1 MSVHRALAFATLCS
15 AAAVLSCGSRV
26 AYSPPVAPT
35 VDATVIVSAT
45 LDDTWGAVIQ
55 TFFDKNIPVKTLEKA
70 SGILESD
77 DLHGELGRDCD
88 CGSWLGVPIGGYGAY
103 GGDAYYRYRVLVEKR
118 EPAKTALTLKSSCRA
133 RADRIEGELACR
145 LAPATE
151 ASLRSAIVERATRGA
166 GATAPVQ

>member
-1 MSVHRALAFATLCS
+1 M
-15 AAAVLSCGSRV
+15 LSCGSRV
-26 AYSPPVAPT
+26 AYAPPAAPA
-35 VDATVIVSAT
+35 VDATVVVAAT
-45 LDDTWGAVIQ
+45 LDDTWSAVIQ

-118 EPAKTALTLKSSCRA
+118 EAAKTALTLKSSCRA
-133 RADRIEGELACR
+133 RVDRVEGELVCR
-145 LAPATE
+145 LVPATE
-151 ASLRSAIVERATRGA
+151 AALRSAIVERATR
-166 GATAPVQ
+166 Q